1 MDYKIETL
9 GERTRTAIVTR
20 PAKGADMDHPQAVGG
35 FISEAKLET
44 YLQGSLDIEEAKWL
58 VKNYPNL
65 DWIPFS
71 GDGKFTKTE
80 GRKFI
85 LLWDIWNEC
94 FPDKVQ
100 ETDETTNVSK
110 ETFFKMK
117 RELQLEDRARIQ
129 ANLAKKAR
137 RAPAP
142 AKTQVA
148 KKKIVI
154 PTAGKGRTVVLK
166 KK

>member
-9 GERTRTAIVTR
+9 GERTRTTIVSR
-20 PAKGADMDHPQAVGG
+20 PAKGVDMDHPQAVGG
-35 FISEAKLET
+35 FINEAKT
-44 YLQGSLDIEEAKWL
+44 VTSLQGSLDIEEAKWL

-65 DWIPFS
+65 EWILFS
-71 GDGKFTKTE
+71 GDGKFTKIE
-80 GRKFI
+80 DRKFI

-94 FPDKVQ
+94 FPDQVR
-100 ETDETTNVSK
+100 EIDETANVSK

-137 RAPAP
+137 RAPPP

-148 KKKIVI
+148 KKKIII
-154 PTAGKGRTVVLK
+154 PASEKGRTVVLK